1 MKRRFS
7 SAEAGA
13 TPHAAA
19 TAIAIAMT
27 GSTALLKARNRLI
40 FIAVA
45 YHCAVTARCGSV
57 GVFARQDL
65 GQALLEQRDRFIHIT
80 LIDDQRWHEAHGAL
94 PTRQQDEAV
103 VIGAGAQGIAELLRR
118 LLGRPILHQFH

>member
-13 TPHAAA
+13 TPHATA
-19 TAIAIAMT
+19 TAIAIAIAIAMA

-57 GVFARQDL
+57 GVLARQDL
-65 GQALLEQRDRFIHIT
+65 GQAPLEQRDRFIHIT
-80 LIDDQRWHEAHGAL
+80 LIDDQRWHEAHRAL

-103 VIGAGAQGIAELLRR
+103 VIGAGDQCIAELLCR
-118 LLGRPILHQFH
+118 LLGRPI